1 MLMDKTERAL
11 IDICEQLKEINRTL
25 NKVVKVEAAL
35 SQGIMQY
42 ILADLKIRTHAY
54 GGTDD
59 DELDQL
65 LEQLLKEDE
74 NERE

>member
-1 MLMDKTERAL
+1 MDKTERAL

-35 SQGIMQY
+35 SQGIMQC
-42 ILADLKIRTHAY
+42 ILADLKTRIHAY

-65 LEQLLKEDE
+65 LEQLLKENE

>member
-54 GGTDD
+54 EETDD
-59 DELDQL
+59 EPLNQVL
-65 LEQLLKEDE
+65 NQMLKKE
-74 NERE
+74 